1 MVRRFNKGQHITT
14 VEQERYL
21 MLYSKSKFL
30 VQFLKYFHSVDFINK
45 KTLIEEF
52 ETGEREVIK
61 YCVRPMQNCSR
72 FQYSKFGMGNHSQLF
87 ITNSYFSA
95 AAE

>member
-1 MVRRFNKGQHITT
+1 MVGRFNRGQHITT
-14 VEQERYL
+14 VAQERYF
-21 MLYSKSKFL
+21 MLHSKNKFL
-30 VQFLKYFHSVDFINK
+30 VQFLKYFHSVDLINK
-45 KTLIEEF
+45 KTLIEKF
-52 ETGEREVIK
+52 DTEREVIK